1 MRTTHLMDAT
11 HGKDVEFGDKQTDPD
26 PPISNETDLSLP
38 SMVRSA
44 HPTWVFL
51 RCFFTNVQN
60 NVLNPS

>member
-1 MRTTHLMDAT
+1 VRTAHLINAT

-44 HPTWVFL
+44 HLGISQT
-51 RCFFTNVQN
+51 FFTKVQN
-60 NVLNPS
+60 NELNPS